1 MALVNGLRG
10 VPAATPFSCK
20 PALIVLGRPPFT
32 IKVVEEAADKMTSG
46 PVPIHH
52 FLHVQ

>member
-10 VPAATPFSCK
+10 APAATPFSCK

-32 IKVVEEAADKMTSG
+32 IKRSRGVADKMTSG
-46 PVPIHH
+46 PVPVHH